1 MTINFHIIY
10 FGGDLLK
17 KNHIIIVAIFILIF
31 LGALAFLSTYTTD
44 SNASNAIIHNA
55 TLNVS
60 SEGPIEL
67 SKIID
72 DIKTAD
78 YYKGYDNET
87 VKWMESLGNKYVF
100 VSEDAFVVMDKSDS
114 DKIPSIY
121 ACDVIFNEI
130 FSCDILENHTLGNV
144 KYPKDVLYVENV
156 KYIREEAFYFE
167 V

>member
-1 MTINFHIIY
+1 M
-10 FGGDLLK
+10 
-17 KNHIIIVAIFILIF
+17 IIIAIVFLILF
-31 LGALAFLSTYTTD
+31 GALAFLSTSPRDGDAT
-44 SNASNAIIHNA
+44 NAIIHNA
-55 TLNVS
+55 TLNVSSEGPIELSS

>member
-1 MTINFHIIY
+1 M
-10 FGGDLLK
+10 K
-17 KNHIIIVAIFILIF
+17 KNHIIIIAVVILILF
-31 LGALAFLSTYTTD
+31 GALAFLSTSPRD
-44 SNASNAIIHNA
+44 SDATNAIIHNA

-67 SKIID
+67 SKILT

-100 VSEDAFVVMDKSDS
+100 VSDDALVVMDKSDCE
-114 DKIPSIY
+114 KIPSIY
-121 ACDVIFNEI
+121 ACDVMFYEI

-156 KYIREEAFYFE
+156 KYIREEAIYFE

>member
-1 MTINFHIIY
+1 M
-10 FGGDLLK
+10 
-17 KNHIIIVAIFILIF
+17 IIIAIVFLILF
-31 LGALAFLSTYTTD
+31 GALAFLSTSPRDGDAT
-44 SNASNAIIHNA
+44 NAIIHNA

-156 KYIREEAFYFE
+156 KYIREEGLILIYIISLFFSLIFIF
-167 V
+167 

>member
-1 MTINFHIIY
+1 MINFHIIIF

>member
-1 MTINFHIIY
+1 M
-10 FGGDLLK
+10 
-17 KNHIIIVAIFILIF
+17 AIFILIF
-31 LGALAFLSTYTTD
+31 LGALAFLSTSTTD
-44 SNASNAIIHNA
+44 SNSSRDSIENV

-67 SKIID
+67 SKILE

-78 YYKGYDNET
+78 YYKGYDNGT

-121 ACDVIFNEI
+121 ACDVMFNEI

-144 KYPKDVLYVENV
+144 KYPKDVLYVKNV

>member
-1 MTINFHIIY
+1 M
-10 FGGDLLK
+10 
-17 KNHIIIVAIFILIF
+17 IIIAIVFLILF
-31 LGALAFLSTYTTD
+31 GALAFLSTSPRDGDAT
-44 SNASNAIIHNA
+44 NAIIHNA

-156 KYIREEAFYFE
+156 NYIREEAFYFE

>member
-1 MTINFHIIY
+1 MI
-10 FGGDLLK
+10 L
-17 KNHIIIVAIFILIF
+17 VAILILIL
-31 LGALAFLSTYTTD
+31 LGGLAFLSTSSTD
-44 SNASNAIIHNA
+44 SNSSKAAIQNV

-67 SKIID
+67 SKIVE

-100 VSEDAFVVMDKSDS
+100 VSKDAFVVMDKSDS
-114 DKIPSIY
+114 DKIPSIF
-121 ACDVIFNEI
+121 ACDVVFNEI

-144 KYPKDVLYVENV
+144 KYHKDVLYVENV
-156 KYIREEAFYFE
+156 DFIREEAVYFE

>member
-1 MTINFHIIY
+1 M
-10 FGGDLLK
+10 
-17 KNHIIIVAIFILIF
+17 IIIAIVFLILF
-31 LGALAFLSTYTTD
+31 GALAFLSTSPRDGDAT
-44 SNASNAIIHNA
+44 NAIIHNA

>member
-1 MTINFHIIY
+1 M
-10 FGGDLLK
+10 K
-17 KNHIIIVAIFILIF
+17 KNHMISIAIVFLILF
-31 LGALAFLSTYTTD
+31 GALAFLSTSPRDGDAT
-44 SNASNAIIHNA
+44 NAIIHNA

>member
-1 MTINFHIIY
+1 MISIA
-10 FGGDLLK
+10 
-17 KNHIIIVAIFILIF
+17 IVFLILF
-31 LGALAFLSTYTTD
+31 GALAFLSTSPRDGDAT
-44 SNASNAIIHNA
+44 NAIIHNA

>member
-1 MTINFHIIY
+1 M
-10 FGGDLLK
+10 
-17 KNHIIIVAIFILIF
+17 AIFILIF

-144 KYPKDVLYVENV
+144 EYPKDVLYVENV

>member
-1 MTINFHIIY
+1 M
-10 FGGDLLK
+10 
-17 KNHIIIVAIFILIF
+17 IIIAIVFLILF
-31 LGALAFLSTYTTD
+31 GALAFLSTSPRDGDAT
-44 SNASNAIIHNA
+44 NAIIHNA

-156 KYIREEAFYFE
+156 KYIREEAIYFE

>member
-1 MTINFHIIY
+1 MFSKLYKI
-10 FGGDLLK
+10 
-17 KNHIIIVAIFILIF
+17 ILILF
-31 LGALAFLSTYTTD
+31 GALAFLSTAPRD
-44 SNASNAIIHNA
+44 SDASNAIIHNA